1 MTQAISSGNEE
12 NLRYLLGEFGLHCG
26 ARHLAAKNFQ
36 IYAKRILII
45 KQLDQIF
52 GYERDLS
59 IAMMKIDNEG
69 LSLSKIE
76 DLVDTQLVQK
86 SATIQLWILNQREG
100 GNSYSSSFLFSE
112 ELMGCVEMS
121 LNLRENLELFKEWS
135 LFIYEKNS
143 SGFHRS
149 VFVFLLYF
157 RRNRNYNE
165 DALKEL
171 SQENIEDL
179 HIVNQGMMF
188 LTGNGVKRSL
198 RSFQIIFLVG

>member
-1 MTQAISSGNEE
+1 MINKLLIIVPLIFLSSLGVSENKKELITPGPSLSFFEESVTQAISSGNEE

-26 ARHLAAKNFQ
+26 ARHLAAKNLN
-36 IYAKRILII
+36 ICEKDTDCI

-59 IAMMKIDNEG
+59 LAMMKIDNEG

-112 ELMGCVEMS
+112 ELMGCAEMS
-121 LNLRENLELFKEWS
+121 LNLRENLKLF
-135 LFIYEKNS
+135 
-143 SGFHRS
+143 
-149 VFVFLLYF
+149 
-157 RRNRNYNE
+157 
-165 DALKEL
+165 
-171 SQENIEDL
+171 
-179 HIVNQGMMF
+179 
-188 LTGNGVKRSL
+188 
-198 RSFQIIFLVG
+198 